1 MATTKEEEMECDE
14 TVQSEVEEKVES
26 IEDIKIQNGIFKY
39 RVRWVGC
46 KPSEDTWEP
55 EESFTVRPCWR
66 SSEKHIRKRLS
77 SFSRPTNLM
86 KVIQKR
92 EKPGEQSVVLDGN
105 MLAEIESS
113 SLKPRELQADDVF
126 YGKPAAELADAP
138 SELKKLF
145 DPTHKNTATELFLT
159 TDRRVEGHRSHDI
172 RRHFTWF
179 SEALT
184 PQPAPKGRQR
194 KGKAPPQRA
203 TKRKAAER
211 KKESETA
218 VETVVIASSS
228 VAENQAST
236 PSSSDK
242 PPIVL
247 KLTLKKADKPAKK
260 EKRSSSEK
268 APKEKKKREKK
279 SSLDTVTSP
288 PPSQGKDAV
297 QPEKSSSQETE
308 MEVDQPSSQSASK
321 AAPVSEDNAT
331 EGKPKTSP
339 ASMQNSESTSKPTPV
354 M

>member
-14 TVQSEVEEKVES
+14 AVQSEVEEKLERNSEFLYLQVES

-55 EESFTVRPCWR
+55 EESFTG
-66 SSEKHIRKRLS
+66 SESKALLEEFREAHKEKVEQLLKADKLDEGHSEARKAR
-77 SFSRPTNLM
+77 RT
-86 KVIQKR
+86 KR
-92 EKPGEQSVVLDGN
+92 GPRWEYVS
-105 MLAEIESS
+105 EIVTREESS

-159 TDRRVEGHRSHDI
+159 TTDPSVKVTRSQTKALI
-172 RRHFTWF
+172 GSSR
-179 SEALT
+179 EASRSNTPTLSSKLLTPDDTSRGSASPT

-279 SSLDTVTSP
+279 SSLDTVMSP

-297 QPEKSSSQETE
+297 QPENRTCLRR
-308 MEVDQPSSQSASK
+308 
-321 AAPVSEDNAT
+321 
-331 EGKPKTSP
+331 
-339 ASMQNSESTSKPTPV
+339 
-354 M
+354 